1 LLALLCRKNFSR
13 KRISLLSLSLPSSA
27 VTVALMSP
35 TSSSKGAVSRS
46 LANHVSASYF
56 DTLGIPI
63 LRGRTFTRHEA
74 ETGAHVAI
82 VSESGARQFWPGEN
96 PLGRRVKLD
105 MKFTGRFDAEFE
117 VIGVAKD
124 VRTANLSRVDPSY
137 VYLPANAAQANGI
150 LVRIRANRRDA
161 LGDVRT
167 AFEAVD
173 RNLLPGLSM
182 SRLEESLVR
191 LQKLMIQTT
200 TTFAVLLACLAL
212 ALAVVGIYGV
222 MSYLVTQRTN
232 EIGIRMAL
240 GASARNILGWAL
252 VDGLRPVF
260 IGAVLGL
267 AGAAGLSAV
276 LHATLVSPGTM
287 DLLFGVSMLDPLTFI
302 GLSVFVACVAAVATT
317 IPARRA
323 ISVDPVVALRYE

>member
-1 LLALLCRKNFSR
+1 
-13 KRISLLSLSLPSSA
+13 
-27 VTVALMSP
+27 MSP

-137 VYLPANAAQANGI
+137 VYLPADAAQANGI
-150 LVRIRANRRDA
+150 LVRIQGNRRGA
-161 LGDVRT
+161 LGGVRT

-182 SRLEESLVR
+182 SSLEESLVR

-212 ALAVVGIYGV
+212 ALAVVGIYFF

-232 EIGIRMAL
+232 EIGIRMPH
-240 GASARNILGWAL
+240 GATARNILGWAL

-323 ISVDPVVALRYE
+323 ISVDPVVALR

>member
-1 LLALLCRKNFSR
+1 M
-13 KRISLLSLSLPSSA
+13 SS
-27 VTVALMSP
+27 
-35 TSSSKGAVSRS
+35 
-46 LANHVSASYF
+46 
-56 DTLGIPI
+56 
-63 LRGRTFTRHEA
+63 
-74 ETGAHVAI
+74 
-82 VSESGARQFWPGEN
+82 
-96 PLGRRVKLD
+96 
-105 MKFTGRFDAEFE
+105 
-117 VIGVAKD
+117 
-124 VRTANLSRVDPSY
+124 
-137 VYLPANAAQANGI
+137 
-150 LVRIRANRRDA
+150 
-161 LGDVRT
+161 
-167 AFEAVD
+167 
-173 RNLLPGLSM
+173 
-182 SRLEESLVR
+182 LEESLVR

-276 LHATLVSPGTM
+276 LHATLVSPGSM
-287 DLLFGVSMLDPLTFI
+287 DLLFGVSMFDPLTFI
-302 GLSVFVACVAAVATT
+302 GLSVFVACVAAVATA